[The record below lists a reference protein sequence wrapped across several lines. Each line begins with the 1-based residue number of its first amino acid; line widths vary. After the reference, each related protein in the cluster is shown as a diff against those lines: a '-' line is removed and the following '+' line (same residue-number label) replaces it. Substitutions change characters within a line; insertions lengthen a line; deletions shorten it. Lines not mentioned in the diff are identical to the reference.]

1 MRQAIEGIRIAFT
14 ALASNKLRTFLTL
27 LGNIVGIMSVIAV
40 ASLLRGIDK
49 YAREK
54 VAEEGSNVFR
64 IQRINFFEAVTDFD
78 TFLDALRHNPR
89 IRRDD
94 VPPLRRTLAHAEYVS
109 ASVSTNARVGI
120 FDKYIRDISIKGQ
133 DEYYSFID
141 NIDVYTGRHISRLD
155 VETNAPV
162 ALVGWEVY
170 TSLIRPKNPLGK
182 TIKIGP
188 RHFKIIGVAES
199 KGSVLGQSQDRFVL
213 VPIGA
218 YQKVFGSEESI
229 VIRVKAA
236 DVGDLATATE
246 EARIAMRVRHHLKP
260 SEDDDFYISTSE
272 QLVSIWKKISGGIM
286 MAMIVLVSISLIVGG
301 IVLMNTM
308 IVSVTERT
316 REVGLRKA
324 LGARRLDIVWQFL
337 VESSTL
343 SLVGGVLGMFIGFL
357 IALLVSLLSPIPYSF
372 DVVIVIAAFTVTIAV
387 GLIFGTYP
395 AVKAAM
401 MDPVEALRYE

>member
-1 MRQAIEGIRIAFT
+1 
-14 ALASNKLRTFLTL
+14 
-27 LGNIVGIMSVIAV
+27 V
-40 ASLLRGIDK
+40 
-49 YAREK
+49 YA
-54 VAEEGSNVFR
+54 
-64 IQRINFFEAVTDFD
+64 
-78 TFLDALRHNPR
+78 
-89 IRRDD
+89 
-94 VPPLRRTLAHAEYVS
+94 
-109 ASVSTNARVGI
+109 
-120 FDKYIRDISIKGQ
+120 
-133 DEYYSFID
+133 
-141 NIDVYTGRHISRLD
+141 GRHISRLE

-162 ALVGWEVY
+162 AVIGWEVY
-170 TSLIRPKNPLGK
+170 TSLIKPRNPLGK

-199 KGSVLGQSQDRFVL
+199 KGSILGQSQDRFVI

-229 VIRVKAA
+229 VIRVKTA
-236 DVGDLATATE
+236 DVGDLATAIE
-246 EARIAMRVRHHLKP
+246 EARIAMRVIHNLKP
-260 SEDDDFYISTSE
+260 SEEDDFYISTSE
-272 QLVSIWKKISGGIM
+272 QLVAIWKKISGGIM
-286 MAMIVLVSISLIVGG
+286 VAMIALVSISLVVGG

-357 IALLVSLLSPIPYSF
+357 IAMLVSLLSPIPYSF
-372 DVVIVIAAFTVTIAV
+372 DIALVIAAFAVTLAI

-401 MDPVEALRYE
+401 LDPVEALRYE